1 MSTAGMNGEC
11 LCPNGCW
18 MRGVAKLGCGGGVR
32 RVGSHF
38 VGGVHVPPGHLFTV
52 FMTDGWVNNINCK
65 KKKDKLLHMLLGLQE
80 VSLLFDAD
88 AGRGRTGQKGQKLG
102 LNGANMSVIGKRGN
116 FCKHDENMEEKPTR

>member
-18 MRGVAKLGCGGGVR
+18 MRGVAELGCGGGVR

-65 KKKDKLLHMLLGLQE
+65 KKKRQITTHVGRQE
-80 VSLLFDAD
+80 VSLLFDA
-88 AGRGRTGQKGQKLG
+88 GGRTGQKGQKRG
-102 LNGANMSVIGKRGN
+102 LNGANMSIIGKRGE
-116 FCKHDENMEEKPTR
+116 FL